1 MDALRGRDPRG
12 TRRRRWA
19 TLTTVD
25 VRSSLRAA
33 RRQAS
38 ALRARARTEV
48 DWRRTRDGRADIAVF
63 HEFLPPPT
71 GGGSQFLRALTGEFR
86 RRGLDV
92 EVNRISGATPVCLF
106 NSFNFEFA
114 RLQRFARRECRLAHR
129 VDGPIGTYRGF
140 DDGTD
145 WRILEINHAL
155 ADATVFQSRYSL
167 ERHVELGLELRSPV
181 VITNAVDPAIFHPP
195 AAREA
200 LPGRRVR
207 IIASSW
213 SDNPRKGTATFEWL
227 DRNLDH
233 DRFELTFV
241 GRSSVAL
248 GRATMIPALPS
259 DELADLLR
267 SQDLYL
273 AASLDDP
280 CSNALLEALA
290 CGLPAAFAASG
301 GHPELVGDAGLPFS
315 SPEELPAVLDRL
327 TSEIDARRDAISL
340 PSLVEVADRYLE
352 VLAG

>member
-1 MDALRGRDPRG
+1 MDALCERDPRG
-12 TRRRRWA
+12 TRGRGCGTLTAVDARSLLRSARRRA
-19 TLTTVD
+19 SD
-25 VRSSLRAA
+25 VRA
-33 RRQAS
+33 RV
-38 ALRARARTEV
+38 RTES
-48 DWRRTRDGRADIAVF
+48 DWRKSRSGRADIAVF

-114 RLQRFARRECRLAHR
+114 RLQRFARADCRLVHR

-145 WRILEINHAL
+145 RRILEINHAL
-155 ADATVFQSRYSL
+155 ADATVFQSHYSL
-167 ERHVELGLELRSPV
+167 ERHVELGLELRTPV

-195 AAREA
+195 DKLEPLA
-200 LPGRRVR
+200 GRRVR
-207 IIASSW
+207 VVASSW
-213 SDNPRKGTATFEWL
+213 SDNPRKGAATFEWL
-227 DRNLDH
+227 DRHLDH

-241 GRSSVAL
+241 GRSSVVL
-248 GRATMIPALPS
+248 GRTTTIPAVPS

-290 CGLPAAFAASG
+290 CGLPAAFALSG

-315 SPEELPAVLDRL
+315 SPEELPEVLERL
-327 TSEIDARRDAISL
+327 AGELDERRAAIHV
-340 PSLVEVADRYLE
+340 PSLADVADRYLE
-352 VLAG
+352 AFAG